1 MMPGKVKE
9 PSDLRS
15 AHTVILLTP
24 KTKETLKDVAWE
36 KRMSLSELANQ
47 IIENYLCTLK
57 E

>member
-47 IIENYLCTLK
+47 IIENYLCSLK